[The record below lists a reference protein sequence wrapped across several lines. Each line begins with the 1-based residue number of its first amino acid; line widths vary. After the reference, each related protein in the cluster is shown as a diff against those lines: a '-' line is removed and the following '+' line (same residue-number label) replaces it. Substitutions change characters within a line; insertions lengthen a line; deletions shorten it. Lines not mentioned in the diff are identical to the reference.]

1 MDVKKSGPNAA
12 LEIPYDPTLVIRAQ
26 SLLLKDID
34 KLSVSRPY
42 RFDIVDVQR
51 QLMTNLGQLIHR
63 QAAEA
68 FRKKD
73 QRLSLIHICSCDAVT
88 KTSFNG

>member
-68 FRKKD
+68 CFY
-73 QRLSLIHICSCDAVT
+73 
-88 KTSFNG
+88 TSFRAIP